1 MADKTYPQHHIKNT
15 HYDQFLTN
23 ISVAY
28 TDTQQYI
35 GETVIPVIEVQK
47 QSDKYMV
54 FDYQD
59 HMVEDD
65 DIRRAPGTTASEMRT
80 GWSEDAYFC
89 EGYAKRYA
97 LYDEE
102 IANADE
108 ELIFSLEE
116 MAAKQVKAKLLLNK
130 EIKSA
135 ELLTNPNNF
144 HPDLRITVGADG
156 NSGADVV
163 KWSNFED
170 SDPMKD
176 IFKIREKAERLGAM
190 NYNTLVLSK
199 PVYNIL
205 KFHPKLKS
213 TIAGWTSPEMVS
225 DEAIKQLL
233 GVDNLIVAN
242 ARKATS
248 AQRRVG
254 EGGLTNYIW
263 GNNAVLMYLPPRPGR
278 DVPAAA
284 YTFQWTN
291 PQANVVGAQKT
302 RRYYD
307 EASKTLWIETEE
319 WFAQKVVSKLG
330 AVVLPDIVDPFVP

>member
-1 MADKTYPQHHIKNT
+1 MATYSQHNIKNT

-23 ISVAY
+23 ISVSY
-28 TDTQQYI
+28 QDNQQYI
-35 GETVIPVIEVQK
+35 GETVIPVVEVDK

-59 HMVEDD
+59 HMIADD
-65 DIRRAPGTTASEMRT
+65 DIRRAPGTVASEMRT
-80 GWSEDAYFC
+80 GWSDDAFYC

-108 ELIFSLEE
+108 DRIFNLKE

-130 EIKSA
+130 ELMSA
-135 ELLTNPNNF
+135 ALLTNPMNF
-144 HPDLRITVGADG
+144 HPDLRVTVGDAT
-156 NSGADVV
+156 SGADVI
-163 KWSNFED
+163 KWSDYDN
-170 SDPMKD
+170 SNPVLD
-176 IFKIREKAERLGAM
+176 IFKLREKAERLGAM
-190 NYNTLVLSK
+190 DFNTLVLSK

-205 KFHPKLKS
+205 KMHPKLKALTS
-213 TIAGWTSPEMVS
+213 NGLVSPEFVS

-233 GVDNLIVAN
+233 GVDRLIVAN

-263 GNNAVLMYLPPRPGR
+263 GNNAVLMYLPSSPGR

-302 RRYYD
+302 REYYD

-330 AVVLPDIVDPFVP
+330 AVVLPDVVDPLVP

>member
-1 MADKTYPQHHIKNT
+1 MATYSQHNIKNT

-23 ISVAY
+23 ISVSY
-28 TDTQQYI
+28 QDNQQFI
-35 GETVIPVIEVQK
+35 GETVIPVVEVDK

-59 HMVEDD
+59 HMIADD
-65 DIRRAPGTTASEMRT
+65 DIRRVPGTVASEMRT
-80 GWSEDAYFC
+80 GWSDDAFYC

-108 ELIFSLEE
+108 DRIFNLKE

-130 EIKSA
+130 ELKSA

-144 HPDLRITVGADG
+144 HSDLRVTFGGAG
-156 NSGADVV
+156 NPA
-163 KWSNFED
+163 KWSDFDN
-170 SDPMKD
+170 SNPILD
-176 IFKIREKAERLGAM
+176 IFRLREKAERLGAM
-190 NYNTLVLSK
+190 DFNTLVLSK

-205 KFHPKLKS
+205 KMHPKLKA
-213 TIAGWTSPEMVS
+213 TVAGWTSPEFVS
-225 DEAIKQLL
+225 DELIKQLL
-233 GVDNLIVAN
+233 GVDKLIVAN

-263 GNNAVLMYLPPRPGR
+263 GNNAVLMYLPNSPGR
-278 DVPAAA
+278 DIPAAA

-302 RRYYD
+302 REYYD

-330 AVVLPDIVDPFVP
+330 AVVLPDVVDPLVP

>member
-1 MADKTYPQHHIKNT
+1 MSGTTYSQHHVKNT
-15 HYDQFLTN
+15 HYDQYLTN

-28 TDTQQYI
+28 TDPSTYV
-35 GETVIPVIEVQK
+35 GEIVVPVVEVLK

-59 HMVEDD
+59 HMVADD
-65 DIRRAPGTTASEMRT
+65 DLRRAPGSLASEMRT

-102 IANADE
+102 IANADQE
-108 ELIFSLEE
+108 RIFNLEE
-116 MAAKQVKAKLLLNK
+116 MAARQVKAKLLLNK

-135 ELLTNPNNF
+135 ELMTNPNNF
-144 HPDLRITVGADG
+144 HPDLRITVGADK

-176 IFKIREKAERLGAM
+176 IFKIREKAERLGGM
-190 NYNTLVLSK
+190 NYNALVLSK

-205 KFHPKLKS
+205 KFHPKLKA

-233 GVDNLIVAN
+233 GVDKLIVAN

-254 EGGLTNYIW
+254 EGGLTSYIW
-263 GNNAVLMYLPPRPGR
+263 GNNAVLMYLPDTPGR
-278 DVPAAA
+278 EVPAAA
-284 YTFQWTN
+284 YTFQWVN
-291 PQANVVGAQKT
+291 PQANVTGNQKT
-302 RRYYD
+302 RKYYD
-307 EASKTLWIETEE
+307 EPSKTLWIESEE

-330 AVVLPDIVDPFVP
+330 AVVLPDIVDPLVA

>member
-1 MADKTYPQHHIKNT
+1 MSTYGQHNIKNT
-15 HYDQFLTN
+15 HYDQYLTN
-23 ISVAY
+23 ISVSY
-28 TDTQQYI
+28 QDNQQFI
-35 GETVIPVIEVQK
+35 GETVIPVVEVDK

-59 HMVEDD
+59 HMIADD
-65 DIRRAPGTTASEMRT
+65 DIRRAPGTVASEMRT
-80 GWSEDAYFC
+80 GWSDDAFYC

-102 IANADE
+102 IANADQDR
-108 ELIFSLEE
+108 IFNLKE

-130 EIKSA
+130 ELKSA

-144 HPDLRITVGADG
+144 HPDLRISFGGAGDP
-156 NSGADVV
+156 A
-163 KWSNFED
+163 KWSDFDN
-170 SDPMKD
+170 SNPILD

-190 NYNTLVLSK
+190 DFNTLVLSK

-205 KFHPKLKS
+205 KMHPKLKS
-213 TIAGWTSPEMVS
+213 TVAGWTSPEFVS
-225 DEAIKQLL
+225 DELIKQLL
-233 GVDNLIVAN
+233 GVDRLIVAN

-263 GNNAVLMYLPPRPGR
+263 GNNAILMYLPNSPGR
-278 DVPAAA
+278 DIPAAA

-302 RRYYD
+302 REYYD

-330 AVVLPDIVDPFVP
+330 AVVLPDVVDPLVP

>member
-1 MADKTYPQHHIKNT
+1 MGATTYGQHHIKNT

-28 TDTQQYI
+28 TDTQQFI
-35 GETVIPVIEVQK
+35 GEQVVPVVDVYK

-59 HMVEDD
+59 HMVADD
-65 DIRRAPGTTASEMRT
+65 DIRRAPGTVATEMRT
-80 GWSEDAYFC
+80 GWSEDAFYT

-108 ELIFSLEE
+108 DAIFNLKE
-116 MAAKQVKAKLLLNK
+116 MAAKQVKAKLLLHK
-130 EIKSA
+130 ELNSA
-135 ELLTNPNNF
+135 SLLTNPNNF
-144 HPDLRITVGADG
+144 HADLKVNIGDNKGT
-156 NSGADVV
+156 ADVV
-163 KWSNFED
+163 KWSNYED

-176 IFKIREKAERLGAM
+176 IFKLRERIERLGGM
-190 NYNTLVLSK
+190 DMNTLVLSK

-205 KFHPKLKS
+205 KFHPKLKA
-213 TIAGWTSPEMVS
+213 TLAGFASPEMVS

-233 GVDNLIVAN
+233 GIDNLIIAN
-242 ARKATS
+242 ARKATGG
-248 AQRRVG
+248 QRRVG
-254 EGGLTNYIW
+254 EGGMTNYIW
-263 GNNAVLMYLPPRPGR
+263 GNNAVLMYLPKGAGR
-278 DVPAAA
+278 DIPAAA

-302 RRYYD
+302 REYYSE
-307 EASKTLWIETEE
+307 EAKTLWVETEE
-319 WFAQKVVSKLG
+319 WYAQKVVSKLG
-330 AVVLPDIVDPFVP
+330 AVVLPDIVNPLT

>member
-1 MADKTYPQHHIKNT
+1 MATYGQHNIKNT

-23 ISVAY
+23 ISVGY
-28 TDTQQYI
+28 NETNRFI
-35 GETVIPVIEVQK
+35 GEQVIPVVDVDK
-47 QSDKYMV
+47 MSDKYMV

-59 HMVEDD
+59 YMIADD
-65 DIRRAPGTTASEMRT
+65 DIRRAPGTVASEMRT
-80 GWSEDAYFC
+80 GFSDDAYYC
-89 EGYAKRYA
+89 EGYGKRYA

-108 ELIFSLEE
+108 ARIYNLKE

-130 EIKSA
+130 ELQSA
-135 ELLTNPNNF
+135 ALLTNPNNF
-144 HPDLRITVGADG
+144 HADLRTSFGGAD
-156 NSGADVV
+156 NPA
-163 KWSNFED
+163 KWSDFDN
-170 SDPMKD
+170 SNPVMD
-176 IFKIREKAERLGAM
+176 IFKLREKAERLGAM
-190 NYNTLVLSK
+190 DFNALVLSK

-205 KFHPKLKS
+205 KMHPKLK
-213 TIAGWTSPEMVS
+213 ALTSNGLVQPEFVS

-233 GVDNLIVAN
+233 GIEKLIIAN
-242 ARKATS
+242 GRKATS

-263 GNNAVLMYLPPRPGR
+263 GNNAVLMYLPSSAGR
-278 DVPAAA
+278 DTPAAA

-302 RRYYD
+302 REYYD
-307 EASKTLWIETEE
+307 EPSKTLWIETEE

-330 AVVLPDIVDPFVP
+330 AVVLPDVVNPLVA